1 MKYSDHTRN
10 VINKSISLDLK
21 CQRFL
26 IYAKRVD
33 ISTMQKCQFSYF
45 TICFCYSPSVI
56 IAHTTYFKQT
66 TSQSFCSQLNLKK
79 KKKSGLWDLKQTQS
93 LNLLYSRAAKWYSF
107 GILSLGGN
115 VFTGW
120 GLRLGRDLSLQGP
133 FSVAAR
139 RLVDVG
145 NLLDCLFHTSKETG
159 LQCRCKMM

>member
-79 KKKSGLWDLKQTQS
+79 KVRSLGSETNLILEPSLQQS
-93 LNLLYSRAAKWYSF
+93 SKMVFFWYSVPGRQCF
-107 GILSLGGN
+107 HRVGIK
-115 VFTGW
+115 
-120 GLRLGRDLSLQGP
+120 
-133 FSVAAR
+133 
-139 RLVDVG
+139 VG
-145 NLLDCLFHTSKETG
+145 QRFVSPGTFLCGCQEVG
-159 LQCRCKMM
+159 